1 MSTEAPQKPEFN
13 INELFQEDPQ
23 NNSGKSY
30 WLALLLFLL
39 AIVTGGI
46 IAFFGF
52 SNQSQDSATS
62 DNFLLG
68 PTDLIESYGWDELG
82 GVCLSNR
89 IIGAAPLKGV
99 CGPTWEKLFTQ
110 VENVITTPGETITN
124 IETVFLPGNRVYLAR
139 SNPRAQLGLVNDV
152 FINTS
157 NGNLFTKTPTGWNL
171 SSNVAVE
178 REVTVTEIQTV
189 TETRFV
195 QIPGGSLGEGRTSFG
210 PCDNEVA
217 ISAKPKFVPGESG
230 GWELDSITFS
240 GIAEKCIGQF
250 ITIEIF
256 DGPLTQSNGEPLP
269 PGSRIP
275 IKKGEAGP
283 IEITRGK
290 DNDFD
295 GKVTFENLE
304 IEVKDA
310 KGLAFSIYQ

>member
-1 MSTEAPQKPEFN
+1 LSTEAPQKPEFN
-13 INELFQEDPQ
+13 INEIFQEDPQ

-39 AIVTGGI
+39 AIVVGGI

-52 SNQSQDSATS
+52 SNQSQDSSTS

-124 IETVFLPGNRVYLAR
+124 IETVFAPGNRVYLAR
-139 SNPRAQLGLVNDV
+139 SNPRAQLGIVNDV

-157 NGNLFTKTPTGWNL
+157 NGDLFTKTPTGWNL

-195 QIPGGSLGEGRTSFG
+195 QIPGGSLGEGTTAFASCAGDEPIR
-210 PCDNEVA
+210 
-217 ISAKPKFVPGESG
+217 ISATPRFVSG
-230 GWELDSITFS
+230 SNSGWRLDSITFS
-240 GIAEKCIGQF
+240 DIPSRCNNHTLAIQIFVKSDPIA
-250 ITIEIF
+250 
-256 DGPLTQSNGEPLP
+256 SYV
-269 PGSRIP
+269 SS
-275 IKKGEAGP
+275 
-283 IEITRGK
+283 K
-290 DNDFD
+290 DIVDTDTVKFESIDLSANDLY
-295 GKVTFENLE
+295 E
-304 IEVKDA
+304 
-310 KGLAFSIYQ
+310 LAFSIYE

>member
-1 MSTEAPQKPEFN
+1 LSTEAPQKPEFN

-39 AIVTGGI
+39 AIVVGGI
-46 IAFFGF
+46 VAFFCF

-124 IETVFLPGNRVYLAR
+124 IETVFAPGNRVYLAR
-139 SNPRAQLGLVNDV
+139 SNPRAQLGIVNDV

-195 QIPGGSLGEGRTSFG
+195 QIPGGSLGQGTTGFA
-210 PCDNEVA
+210 PCTGEA
-217 ISAKPKFVPGESG
+217 PIRISATPRFVSGLSG
-230 GWELDSITFS
+230 GWMLASITFS
-240 GIAEKCIGQF
+240 DIVETCDKH
-250 ITIEIF
+250 T
-256 DGPLTQSNGEPLP
+256 
-269 PGSRIP
+269 
-275 IKKGEAGP
+275 
-283 IEITRGK
+283 
-290 DNDFD
+290 
-295 GKVTFENLE
+295 LE
-304 IEVKDA
+304 IQLLDSNNNSLYSSSLLISKDSGTSLITETFTITPQIA
-310 KGLAFSIYQ
+310 ADSVFKLAFSIYQ